1 MLKVI
6 DDVVYIRRGDD
17 EVLDVNV
24 GIKVDEE
31 FVPVEL
37 GETETLTL
45 TVRETPEE
53 DSPVVFSSTGAPG
66 STRIV
71 INHADTAKAEYGK
84 YSADVQMLT
93 AEGLRKTVWPVV
105 NEENIP
111 RASTSNM
118 KNFVILPEVTMT

>member
-1 MLKVI
+1 MLII

-53 DSPVVFSSTGAPG
+53 DSPVVFFSTSAPG
-66 STRIV
+66 SKRIV
-71 INHADTAKAEYGK
+71 INHADTAKAAYGK
-84 YSADVQMLT
+84 YSADVQMMT
-93 AEGLRKTVWPVV
+93 ADGMRKTVWPVIDP
-105 NEENIP
+105 ENIP
-111 RASTSNM
+111 SASARNM